1 MSWIVRSAFKLA
13 DQVANVP
20 ASASA
25 TKRARMRASVI
36 WTILAVPL
44 GVAMIL
50 GTQLDNLFSPIA
62 VAISVGVIGLTISII
77 HLRLTQRLS
86 DASLIFVMSVLIG
99 LGLAAW
105 FMDVPDLLSLIFLAV
120 TPVYY
125 GLMVNWKRCLAY
137 TTGLSIYF
145 IALTIWAYA
154 FKQAPIDIVM
164 DIAGCGL
171 AALGSG
177 VCTTAYSHVTERAT
191 RKLKRQNDEI
201 GRLAYRDA
209 MTGIANRRAFNE
221 RLNEEVDRRSGE
233 LLVAIDLDSFKAI
246 NDRHGHEV
254 GDEVL
259 CELTHRLQR
268 VAPKGSVVYRVGG
281 DEFALIANEKTIATE
296 ELARRLCATSECRYE
311 TSAGDLSVKISVG
324 VSSPK
329 QSLCR
334 LRDLYRE
341 ADIALF
347 EAKRARHTDWCLY
360 SDDLGAAKN
369 REARL
374 SDLLKE
380 AILSSRI
387 EVAFQ
392 PQFCVSEHSVIGV
405 EALARWQTAEFG
417 KVSPGE
423 FVPIADQ
430 SGLIV
435 DLDRCVFRQAILS
448 AQAWLQPHQRL
459 ALNVSG
465 KTLLSEGFVEFAEA
479 TIAQSDLTFEQC
491 TVEITETEIIDNQA
505 AAKIVCDELRALGVS
520 IALDDFGTGYSSLSY
535 LSTLPID
542 TLKIDRSFVHA
553 ADAQSNLKI
562 MKSIIGLAQSMGLNL
577 LVEGVERSWQLQAV
591 VDLGCDRVQGFYF
604 SRPLSANQCAALVTA
619 APHKPLSSRQGH
631 AKMPGETA
639 GARR

>member
-1 MSWIVRSAFKLA
+1 MSWIIRSAFKIA
-13 DQVANVP
+13 DRVANVSD
-20 ASASA
+20 SANA
-25 TKRARMRASVI
+25 TKRARIRALVI

-50 GTQLDNLFSPIA
+50 GKQLHNLVSPVS
-62 VAISVGVIGLTISII
+62 VAISVGFVGLTVSII

-86 DASLIFVMSVLIG
+86 DSSLIFVMSVLIG

-105 FMDVPDLLSLIFLAV
+105 FVEVPDLLPLIFLAV

-137 TTGLSIYF
+137 TIVVAIYF
-145 IALTIWAYA
+145 FALSIWAYA
-154 FKQAPIDIVM
+154 FKQVPLDIVM
-164 DIAGCGL
+164 DLAGCGL
-171 AALGSG
+171 AAFGSG
-177 VCTTAYSHVTERAT
+177 VSTVAYSYVTERAT
-191 RKLKRQNDEI
+191 NKLKRQNDEI
-201 GRLAYRDA
+201 GRLAFRDA

-221 RLNEEVDRRSGE
+221 RLSEAVDHQSGE
-233 LLVAIDLDSFKAI
+233 LLVAIDLNRFKAI

-259 CELTHRLQR
+259 CELTHRLER
-268 VAPKGSVVYRVGG
+268 AAPKGAVVYRVGG
-281 DEFALIANEKTIATE
+281 DEFAIIANKKTIAAD
-296 ELARRLCATSECRYE
+296 ELARRLCDTSEHRYE
-311 TSAGDLSVKISVG
+311 TSAGELAVKISVG

-347 EAKRARHTDWCLY
+347 EAKKAPHSDWCLY

-380 AILSSRI
+380 AIISSRI

-392 PQFCVSEHSVIGV
+392 PQFCVSENAVIGV
-405 EALARWQTAEFG
+405 EALARWETTEFG

-435 DLDRCVFRQAILS
+435 DLDRCVFRQAILT

-459 ALNVSG
+459 AVNVSG

-479 TIAQSDLTFEQC
+479 TIAQSALAFEQC

-505 AAKIVCDELRALGVS
+505 DAKIVCDQLRALGVS
-520 IALDDFGTGYSSLSY
+520 IALHDFGTGYSSLSY

-542 TLKIDRSFVHA
+542 TLKIDRSFVQA
-553 ADAQSNLKI
+553 ANAQSNLKI
-562 MKSIIGLAQSMGLNL
+562 VKSIIGLAQSMGLNL
-577 LVEGVERSWQLQAV
+577 LVEGVERGWQLDAV
-591 VDLGCDRVQGFYF
+591 VELGCDRVQGFYF
-604 SRPLSANQCAALVTA
+604 SRPLSAEQCAELVRA
-619 APHKPLSSRQGH
+619 APSQQLSERNNSATKLR
-631 AKMPGETA
+631 ERA
-639 GARR
+639 GA